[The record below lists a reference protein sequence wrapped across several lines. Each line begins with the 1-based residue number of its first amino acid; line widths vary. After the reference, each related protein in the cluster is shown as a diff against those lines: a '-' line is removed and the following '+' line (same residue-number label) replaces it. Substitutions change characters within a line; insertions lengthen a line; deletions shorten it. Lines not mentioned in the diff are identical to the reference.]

1 MASSTRDGFW
11 NDQVWA
17 SIDDGV
23 TKAVGAIR
31 ICQKVFPT
39 LQMPGV
45 NSVSA
50 DEFDPKKMS
59 ITEGITKPFAEL
71 AVEFS
76 LTNGQVNADAAGAT
90 AMTLSKF
97 AAKDLALAE
106 DMVILQGKNPKPH
119 LPATV
124 RVESGSD
131 SLGTGLLGLV
141 RGGIVVE
148 APDAAAPTN
157 SGGKIL
163 TAISSGIA
171 ALTDEQQ
178 APPWALI
185 LGTDAFAATWGGVIN
200 GAPAYTVLDPVLTGG
215 IYGTGAM
222 PPNVGLLIAL
232 GGDPTTIYSGSEPT
246 TEPTTKT
253 KEGLYFFRS
262 YERVQFVARDPRAFV
277 GLDFKYLAAGK
288 KP

>member
-1 MASSTRDGFW
+1 MATSNRDGFW

-17 SIDDGV
+17 AIDDGV

-39 LQMPGV
+39 LPVPGV
-45 NSVSA
+45 TSVPA
-50 DEFDPKKMS
+50 DQFDPREMS
-59 ITEGITKPFAEL
+59 IAEGITKPFAEL

-106 DMVILQGKNPKPH
+106 DMVILQGKEPKPA
-119 LPATV
+119 LPASV
-124 RVESGSD
+124 RIESGAA
-131 SLGTGLLGLV
+131 SLGSGILGMV
-141 RGGIVVE
+141 KGAAINVQ
-148 APDAAAPTN
+148 APDPAAATN
-157 SGGKIL
+157 SGGQIL
-163 TAISSGIA
+163 AAISAGIA
-171 ALTDEQQ
+171 ALTSAQQ

-185 LGTDAFAATWGGVIN
+185 LGTNAFAATWGAVIN
-200 GAPAYTVLDPVLTGG
+200 GAPAYTVLEPVLTGG

-222 PPNVGLLIAL
+222 PSNNGLLIAL

-246 TEPTTKT
+246 TEPTMKA
-253 KEGLYFFRS
+253 KGGMYFFRS

-277 GLDFKYLAAGK
+277 ALQFEYLGAK
-288 KP
+288 K